1 MRDDSAEILFQSFLQ
16 ETTVSSSG
24 ICNAVAYIQHFLRRP
39 RRRPPSGQEA
49 LRGGSGEYVV
59 PRDIAEPREF
69 PSLNGQLPKEVPV
82 GPKAALLTTVSYT
95 MLGIS
100 SLS

>member
-1 MRDDSAEILFQSFLQ
+1 MGRDGFTFGVIYPIFPMS
-16 ETTVSSSG
+16 TTASPT
-24 ICNAVAYIQHFLRRP
+24 LRP
-39 RRRPPSGQEA
+39 RSPE
-49 LRGGSGEYVV
+49 GGSGEYVV
-59 PRDIAEPREF
+59 PRDVAEPREF